1 MAPALPQSPSQMQF
15 INPAQDNTL
24 AIFNQKLQQNGMAA
38 EWPAESVGP
47 AHALRWNVKC
57 VGEWTLTF
65 YLLGMCERCWSNTFT
80 KWVASKED
88 RVQAGARIW
97 RRRKRPRWPMLKWVS
112 APSHNYDN
120 PCNKIGRVWYFLA
133 PYPLAL
139 TCTLMSLLLLYY
151 SQNFL
156 VKYMM

>member
-1 MAPALPQSPSQMQF
+1 
-15 INPAQDNTL
+15 
-24 AIFNQKLQQNGMAA
+24 
-38 EWPAESVGP
+38 
-47 AHALRWNVKC
+47 
-57 VGEWTLTF
+57 
-65 YLLGMCERCWSNTFT
+65 
-80 KWVASKED
+80 
-88 RVQAGARIW
+88 VQGGARIW

-120 PCNKIGRVWYFLA
+120 PCNKIGRVWHFLA

-156 VKYMM
+156 VKYMT